1 MSSVRVGDIA
11 RGSRGRGFALPAISL
26 GKPFAIVAAILVVL
40 AVAWFALYNSGL
52 FKIANVTVTG
62 VSHITASEMTSLASV
77 PVDSTLLNV
86 DAGGIEQRLLQNP
99 WVEGVSVNRI
109 LPDTLELSITERKVA
124 AVVEVST
131 QNAESKEQW
140 IIASDGIWIM
150 NVPDQSSEEASSVSS
165 QVYADADSALKI
177 TGVPYGVR
185 PEAGAVCT
193 DDSVLNALAIVDGMT
208 TSLKDRVRAVD
219 ASGTDNTVLTLDDGV
234 QIAFG
239 GSGTTEEIREKERV
253 CLQLLEENPGKISY
267 INVRNPASPTW
278 RSVS

>member
-1 MSSVRVGDIA
+1 MSSVRVGDVA
-11 RGSRGRGFALPAISL
+11 RGSRGGGFALPSISL
-26 GKPFAIVAAILVVL
+26 GKPVAVVAALFVAL
-40 AVAWFALYNSGL
+40 AVVWFALYNSGL
-52 FKIANVTVTG
+52 FKISNVTVTG

-86 DAGGIEQRLLQNP
+86 DAGGIEQRLLENA
-99 WVEGVSVNRI
+99 WVESVSVNRI
-109 LPDTLELSITERKVA
+109 LPDTLELAITERKVA

-131 QNAESKEQW
+131 QNAEAKERW
-140 IIASDGIWIM
+140 LIASDGIWIM
-150 NVPDQSSEEASSVSS
+150 SVPDQSSEAAASVSS
-165 QVYADADSALKI
+165 QVYADAESALKI

-219 ASGTDNTVLTLDDGV
+219 ASGTDNTVLTLDNGV

-239 GSGTTEEIREKERV
+239 SSGTTEEIREKERV
-253 CLQLLEENPGKISY
+253 CLQLLEENPDRISY
-267 INVRNPASPTW
+267 INVRNPSSPTW